1 MALSRRA
8 KITAGAIGLTATAF
22 FGATGSAFAAD
33 DEPPAQLVIV
43 EPAPA
48 PAVVHSGGD
57 CGDEGSSTSTVAVS
71 R

>member
-8 KITAGAIGLTATAF
+8 KITAGAVGLTAAAF

-33 DEPPAQLVIV
+33 GENAVQLVIV
-43 EPAPA
+43 EPANA
-48 PAVVHSGGD
+48 PAVAHSDGD
-57 CGDEGSSTSTVAVS
+57 CGDKGSTTSTVADS